1 MIDVLGWIATAVVVG
16 SFAIQD
22 VRKLRIINMIGSIL
36 WIAYGF
42 LKQDNPIIFVN
53 ISIIIICF
61 NYINIV
67 FVYLQYYVR

>member
-1 MIDVLGWIATAVVVG
+1 MIDALGWFATAVVVG

-22 VRKLRIINMIGSIL
+22 VRRLRIINMVGSML

-53 ISIIIICF
+53 ISIILMHTYWFIK
-61 NYINIV
+61 NKK
-67 FVYLQYYVR
+67 

>member
-1 MIDVLGWIATAVVVG
+1 MIDILGWIATAVVVG

-22 VRKLRIINMIGSIL
+22 VRKLRMINMIGSML

-53 ISIIIICF
+53 ISIILMHTYWFIK
-61 NYINIV
+61 NKK
-67 FVYLQYYVR
+67 

>member
-1 MIDVLGWIATAVVVG
+1 MIEVLGWIATAVVVG

-53 ISIIIICF
+53 ISIILMHTYWFIK
-61 NYINIV
+61 NKK
-67 FVYLQYYVR
+67 

>member
-1 MIDVLGWIATAVVVG
+1 MIDALGWIATAVVIG

-22 VRKLRIINMIGSIL
+22 IRKLRIVNMLGSML

-53 ISIIIICF
+53 ISIILMHTYWFIK
-61 NYINIV
+61 N
-67 FVYLQYYVR
+67 RK

>member
-1 MIDVLGWIATAVVVG
+1 MIDALGWIATAVVVG

-22 VRKLRIINMIGSIL
+22 IRKLRIMNMIGSIL

-53 ISIIIICF
+53 ISIIIVHTYWFIK
-61 NYINIV
+61 N
-67 FVYLQYYVR
+67 RK

>member
-1 MIDVLGWIATAVVVG
+1 MIDILGWIATAVVVG

-22 VRKLRIINMIGSIL
+22 VRKLRIINMIGSML

-53 ISIIIICF
+53 ISIILMHTYWFIK
-61 NYINIV
+61 NRK
-67 FVYLQYYVR
+67 Q

>member
-1 MIDVLGWIATAVVVG
+1 MIEALGWIATAVVVG

-22 VRKLRIINMIGSIL
+22 VRKLRIINMVGSIL

-53 ISIIIICF
+53 ISIILMHTYRF
-61 NYINIV
+61 TKN
-67 FVYLQYYVR
+67 RK

>member
-1 MIDVLGWIATAVVVG
+1 MIDTLGWIATAVVVG

-22 VRKLRIINMIGSIL
+22 VRKLRMTNMTGSML

-53 ISIIIICF
+53 ISI
-61 NYINIV
+61 
-67 FVYLQYYVR
+67 

>member
-1 MIDVLGWIATAVVVG
+1 MIEALGWIATAVVVG

-22 VRKLRIINMIGSIL
+22 VRKLRMINMIGSML

-53 ISIIIICF
+53 ISIILMHTYWFIK
-61 NYINIV
+61 NKK
-67 FVYLQYYVR
+67 